1 MKTKKTTAKKNT
13 KLFLTLL
20 SLFFINNCFSQWKTA
35 EANKIRNDIIISYEV
50 IYENELTPEQKNS
63 NDYLREIVLTF
74 NKDKMLERVYR
85 GTNPSNDYKLFD
97 YNELKVYYCHI
108 SNYGKTALYSNF
120 KEPKELVKK
129 IENSES
135 KIILDFPC
143 EKGITIVNKIPKE
156 IYYTNKLGLK
166 YCTGYDIDGFLME
179 TPGYNKNLGY
189 YTVKAKKITYGKLPE
204 SIFSL
209 ENFKVTSLEEAKKQ
223 ADKAKEKM
231 EERKEEL
238 RNISK
243 KSIGQKA
250 KTFSEISI
258 LKETINTKKMEGDLI
273 VYNFWFT
280 TCAPCKAEIPKLN
293 ELKQKYKG
301 KNVHFIAVALD
312 SEYKIATFLKTTP
325 LYYDIIPEGRY
336 ISEKF
341 DVTAYPTNII
351 VDKNGIIQ
359 FYETGYKSDILERMS
374 FAIDKHLEQ

>member
-1 MKTKKTTAKKNT
+1 MKTKKTTPKKNT
-13 KLFLTLL
+13 GFFLTLL
-20 SLFFINNCFSQWKTA
+20 SLFFINSCFSQWKTA
-35 EANKIRNDIIISYEV
+35 EADKIRNDIIITYEV
-50 IYENELTPEQKNS
+50 IYENELTPEQKKS
-63 NDYLREIVLTF
+63 NDYLSEIVLSF
-74 NKDKMLERVYR
+74 NKYKLLERVYR
-85 GTNPSNDYKLFD
+85 GTNPSNDYKLYD
-97 YNELKVYYCHI
+97 YNELKVYNCHI

-120 KEPKELVKK
+120 KEPKHPVEKLE
-129 IENSES
+129 INES
-135 KIILDFPC
+135 KTILDFPC

-156 IYYTNKLGLK
+156 IYYTKELGLK

-204 SIFSL
+204 SIYSL
-209 ENFKVTSLEEAKKQ
+209 EEFKVTSLEVAKKI
-223 ADKAKEKM
+223 A
-231 EERKEEL
+231 EENKKEL
-238 RNISK
+238 RDISK

-250 KTFSEISI
+250 KTFSDVSI
-258 LKETINTKKMEGDLI
+258 LQEKINTKKMEGDLI

-293 ELKQKYKG
+293 ELKQKYKD
-301 KNVHFIAVALD
+301 KNVHFIAIALD
-312 SEYKIATFLKTTP
+312 SEYKIASFLKTTP
-325 LYYDIIPEGRY
+325 LYYDIIAEGRY